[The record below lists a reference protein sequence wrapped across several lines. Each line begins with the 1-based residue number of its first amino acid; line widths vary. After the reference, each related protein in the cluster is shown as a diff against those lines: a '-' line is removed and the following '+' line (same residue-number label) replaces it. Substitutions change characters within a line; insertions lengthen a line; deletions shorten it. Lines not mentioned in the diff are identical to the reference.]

1 MSGLEKVFRAAAKF
15 NASDVHIVPGEP
27 FILRQL
33 GRLIKLKSA
42 RLTNSLC
49 KQLISEVLTEEQK
62 KILKR
67 DQQLDFALEIAGL
80 ARFRGSVMM
89 HHRGM
94 SAVFRVIPPKIPTF
108 EELGLPEVV
117 NKVLENHQGL
127 ILVTGATG
135 QGKSTTLAAMVDA
148 INSNRPIHVLTVED
162 PIEFVHP
169 LKRGAVNQR
178 QIGRDT
184 LSYANALRGALREDP
199 DVIMIGELRDLETI
213 SLAITAAETGH
224 LVLGTLSTSSAPKTV
239 DRIIDAYPTGE
250 QNMIRAMLGESLKA
264 VITQRLIPGADGKR
278 MHLAVEVLIGTLSVS
293 NLINDGKTY
302 QLPSMMQTGKNVGMR
317 LMDESI
323 MDLLKAKTIDAEQ
336 ALAYADNPTRFKN
349 FVQ

>member
-1 MSGLEKVFRAAAKF
+1 MPGLEKIFRAAVKF
-15 NASDVHIVPGEP
+15 NASDVHIIPGEP

-33 GRLIKLKSA
+33 GKLIKLKSA
-42 RLTNSLC
+42 RLTNTLS
-49 KQLISEVLTEEQK
+49 KQLILEVLTEQQK
-62 KILKR
+62 KVLAR
-67 DQQLDFALEIAGL
+67 DQQLDFVLEIAGL
-80 ARFRGSVMM
+80 ARFRGGVMV

-94 SAVFRVIPPKIPTF
+94 SAVFRVIPPRIPSF
-108 EELGLPEVV
+108 EDLGLPDVAT
-117 NKVLENHQGL
+117 KVLDNHQGL

-135 QGKSTTLAAMVDA
+135 QGKSTTLAAMVDHL
-148 INSNRPIHVLTVED
+148 NSSRPIHVLTVED

-178 QIGRDT
+178 QVGRDT
-184 LSYANALRGALREDP
+184 LSYSNALRGALREDP

-213 SLAITAAETGH
+213 SLSITAAETGH

-278 MHLAVEVLIGTLSVS
+278 MHLAMEVLIGTLSVA

-302 QLPSMMQTGKNVGMR
+302 QLPSMIQTGKNVGMK
-317 LMDESI
+317 LMDDSI
-323 MDLLKAKTIDAEQ
+323 MDLLRAKAIDVDQ

-349 FVQ
+349 LVH